1 MSEQNQ
7 NSPYEYEAP
16 QRGKKMKA
24 TGIAVLGVLAAGAI
38 VGGSAWASTNTS
50 PDPSSAT
57 SQVASTSST
66 SDVSSDE
73 VADLTATAET
83 DSTAPATDPTV
94 SVPVVSYSDD
104 DEADDQGEDADDQ
117 GEDSSYTVGTH
128 HTDSID
134 SGDTESDD

>member
-7 NSPYEYEAP
+7 NSPYEYDAP
-16 QRGKKMKA
+16 KRGKKMKA
-24 TGIAVLGVLAAGAI
+24 TGIAVLGVLAAGAV

-57 SQVASTSST
+57 SQVASISSI

-73 VADLTATAET
+73 VADLTATAEA
-83 DSTAPATDPTV
+83 DSTAPAIDPTV

-104 DEADDQGEDADDQ
+104 DEADDQG
-117 GEDSSYTVGTH
+117 
-128 HTDSID
+128 
-134 SGDTESDD
+134 DTESDD